1 MKNGVFPPYFEFL
14 LWLNCQKQRKENTK
28 CHVTLSAPTCTNAF
42 GKAATHK
49 KYFFF
54 VLDMQLF

>member
-49 KYFFF
+49 KYFF
-54 VLDMQLF
+54 LF